1 VKLYFGQALSNGRM
15 SFQTPLSVIRY
26 TQMLRRTFVS
36 TAAAAALAQTASAQ
50 PNAPVKVGIDLF
62 SIRSSGWTPFEYLD
76 YCSKL
81 RAKVVHFSETR
92 FLGSLEEGNLRKV
105 RAHAEKL
112 GIEVE
117 IGTKSICP
125 TSKSFVAA
133 EGTAEQQLER
143 MIAAAKAINSKI
155 IRAVLGTMAD
165 RMGPIPIEGHIEN
178 TVKVLRAMKS
188 RIQGEGLKIA
198 IENHAGDMQARELK
212 TLIEEAGKDFVGACL
227 DSGNPLWT
235 IEDPHLTLETLS
247 PYVLTSHIRDTAVW
261 RIPEGAAVQW
271 MRMGE
276 GNVGIDEYVRK
287 YARLCP
293 GKALSLEIIV
303 TGPRKFAYLTPE
315 FWEAYRRT
323 PAWEFSRFVGLVD
336 KGTSRPAPP
345 PLPKD
350 QVAQRERDDLEA
362 SIGYTQKLLNV

>member
-1 VKLYFGQALSNGRM
+1 LNIW
-15 SFQTPLSVIRY
+15 T
-26 TQMLRRTFVS
+26 
-36 TAAAAALAQTASAQ
+36 TA
-50 PNAPVKVGIDLF
+50 
-62 SIRSSGWTPFEYLD
+62 RSSAPRWFIFRRP
-76 YCSKL
+76 
-81 RAKVVHFSETR
+81 R

-105 RAHAEKL
+105 RAHAERL
-112 GIEVE
+112 GIELE

-125 TSKSFVAA
+125 SSKSFVAA

-143 MIAAAKAINSKI
+143 MIVAAKTVNSKI

-165 RMGPIPIEGHIEN
+165 RVGAIPIEGHIEN
-178 TVKVLRAMKS
+178 TIKVLRAMKS

-212 TLIEEAGKDFVGACL
+212 TLIEGAGKDFVGACL

-247 PYVLTSHIRDTAVW
+247 PYVLTSHIRDTGVW

-303 TGPRKFAYLTPE
+303 TAPRKFAYLTPQ
-315 FWEAYRRT
+315 FWDGYRRT
-323 PAWEFSRFVGLVD
+323 PAWEFSRFVALVD
-336 KGTSRPAPP
+336 KGDQKPAPP
-345 PLPKD
+345 TVPKE
-350 QVAQRERDDLEA
+350 QVAQKERDDLAA
-362 SIGYTQKLLNV
+362 SMAYTQKLLHL